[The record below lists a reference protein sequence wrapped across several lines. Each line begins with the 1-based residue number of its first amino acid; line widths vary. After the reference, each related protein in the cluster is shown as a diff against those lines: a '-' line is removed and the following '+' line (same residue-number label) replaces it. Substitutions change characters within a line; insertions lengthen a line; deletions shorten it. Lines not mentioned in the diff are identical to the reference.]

1 MSRAGRRK
9 ASRKGIERF
18 AGHSYSIKTRPSNE
32 GGFFAPGL
40 PGLLRRENFSWN
52 YRNIPIDIP
61 SINGKR
67 PVPFNRSLP
76 TRGRR
81 MAQNDAEYI
90 KKCKEGDTEAFAELV
105 RRYMRLVYVA
115 AYGYVKDEHI
125 ANDMA
130 QEAFL
135 KAFRSLGGLKK
146 PEHFGA
152 WLVGIVKS
160 VCIDR
165 IRKEKGRGDA
175 AGKNPR
181 PAEVSLESILE
192 GYGSISASPEGDISA
207 AESRPSDFAATHNST
222 PPAALNTHA
231 LRRAVLQKINELPQD
246 YRQLLLL
253 KHIQNVSYEDIQKIL
268 KTSYSS
274 VVTRLFRAR
283 QALKEKLEPILKNF
297 M

>member
-1 MSRAGRRK
+1 MPAR
-9 ASRKGIERF
+9 
-18 AGHSYSIKTRPSNE
+18 
-32 GGFFAPGL
+32 
-40 PGLLRRENFSWN
+40 
-52 YRNIPIDIP
+52 D
-61 SINGKR
+61 
-67 PVPFNRSLP
+67 
-76 TRGRR
+76 RR

-90 KKCKEGDTEAFAELV
+90 KKCQEGETEAFAELV
-105 RRYMRLVYVA
+105 RRYMRLVYAV
-115 AYGYVKDEHI
+115 AYGYVRDEHA

-135 KAFRSLGGLKK
+135 KAFRSLASLKK

-152 WLVGIVKS
+152 WLAGIVKS
-160 VCIDR
+160 VCIDK
-165 IRKEKGRGDA
+165 IRKEKGRGEA

-192 GYGSISASPEGDISA
+192 GYGSISASPEGDIA
-207 AESRPSDFAATHNST
+207 AADSRPSDFAASRDDT

-231 LRRAVLQKINELPQD
+231 LRRAVLQKINELPQEH
-246 YRQLLLL
+246 RELLLL
-253 KHIQNVSYEDIQKIL
+253 KHIQNVSYEEIRKMLNI
-268 KTSYSS
+268 SYSS